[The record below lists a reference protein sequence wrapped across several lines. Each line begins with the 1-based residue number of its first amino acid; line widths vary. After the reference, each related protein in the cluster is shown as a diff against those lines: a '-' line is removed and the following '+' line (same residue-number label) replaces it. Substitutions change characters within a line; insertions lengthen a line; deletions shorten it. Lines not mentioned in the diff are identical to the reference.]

1 VPETPPP
8 PPTAPPRQRTA
19 SAAAVTS
26 WNISIAKQIER
37 HKGYPPSALG
47 RRESGVARVAFAIDR
62 EGHVIDRR
70 IIQSSGHAALDQE
83 AIATLE
89 RAQPFPAP
97 PEELAGERFEFTVP
111 VNFTVK

>member
-1 VPETPPP
+1 MPETPPP